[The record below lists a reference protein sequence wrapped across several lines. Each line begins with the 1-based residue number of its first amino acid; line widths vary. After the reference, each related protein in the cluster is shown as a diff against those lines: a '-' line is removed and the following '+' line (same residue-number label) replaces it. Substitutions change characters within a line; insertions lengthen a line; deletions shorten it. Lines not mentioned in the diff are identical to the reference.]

1 MTTYPLSEPATAY
14 NDEADNADGA
24 LVIATGTLAECAD
37 QLHGMPPEELQSVR
51 IRMNNLDLQ
60 FEPAEVAELLD
71 FLANESAGLSN
82 RDIAAI
88 TDPNG

>member
-14 NDEADNADGA
+14 NGGA
-24 LVIATGTLAECAD
+24 GDAGGAPVIATGTLADCAD
-37 QLHGMPPEELQSVR
+37 QLHGLPPEELQSVR
-51 IRMNNLDLQ
+51 IRMDNLDLQ
-60 FEPAEVAELLD
+60 FEPAEVAELLK

-88 TDPNG
+88 TEPDS

>member
-1 MTTYPLSEPATAY
+1 M
-14 NDEADNADGA
+14 D
-24 LVIATGTLAECAD
+24 
-37 QLHGMPPEELQSVR
+37 
-51 IRMNNLDLQ
+51 NLDLQ
-60 FEPAEVAELLD
+60 FEPADVAELLD